1 MIILVSPEKD
11 QKDEIKILNQLFDA
25 GLEFYHLRKPL
36 KTYKEYCSYI
46 NQVNKNYH
54 NRIVVHR
61 FHDLVNQYNLKGIH
75 FKEKQ
80 RKEYIHNPGEYFK
93 NLDMFGKTISS
104 SFHEIEDLISCDFEF
119 DYHFL
124 SPVFES
130 ISKTGYKGREFNV
143 SHIDKFTIAMGGI
156 EEQKIPKVLELGF
169 KGIGV
174 LGGIWNT
181 LDPLQSFVNL
191 KKKYTSIRF

>member
-1 MIILVSPEKD
+1 MSPEKD
-11 QKDEIKILNQLFDA
+11 QKDEIKILNQLFEA

-36 KTYKEYCSYI
+36 KIKKEYCDYI
-46 NQVNKNYH
+46 NQINTIYH

-75 FKEKQ
+75 FKEEQ

-93 NLDMFGKTISS
+93 NLEMFGKTISS

-130 ISKTGYKGREFNV
+130 ISKKGYSN
-143 SHIDKFTIAMGGI
+143 
-156 EEQKIPKVLELGF
+156 QPWIP
-169 KGIGV
+169 
-174 LGGIWNT
+174 
-181 LDPLQSFVNL
+181 PH
-191 KKKYTSIRF
+191 